1 MASDTRKTVLKTIRF
16 SESEVA
22 ALSRDARAN
31 GVTFNALVS
40 AMVARYLE
48 WDRFADKY
56 GFVALPRQ
64 SLRYLSSLLSEEQLE
79 KFGKETGSKNAAA
92 IAQFWFNRLGVEAF
106 LTFLSLS
113 AKYCR
118 IWQYEIGRVGSS
130 WVLTIH
136 NDIDPGYS
144 AVHRQY
150 FDQAIRGIVGV
161 VPKIEQRGNA
171 VVFTFPDP
179 SLG

>member
-1 MASDTRKTVLKTIRF
+1 MPADARKTVLKTIRF
-16 SESEVA
+16 SQSDVE

-31 GVTFNALVS
+31 HVTFNALVS

-64 SLRYLSSLLSEEQLE
+64 SLRYLSSLLTEEQLE
-79 KFGKETGSKNAAA
+79 KFGKETGARNSAA

-106 LTFLSLS
+106 LEFLSLS

-118 IWQYEIGRVGSS
+118 IWQYEIGRVGSH
-130 WVLTIH
+130 WVLTVH
-136 NDIDPGYS
+136 NDIDPAYA

-161 VPKIEQRGNA
+161 APKIEQKGNA

-179 SLG
+179 TMR